1 MPTII
6 AWIEQTVTAIPLPV
20 LEVWGR
26 LAYLVGLGLAI
37 CAFGRFTFRI
47 GSHWGFGRERQTW
60 NERAFLAIA
69 LTFVLIVASG
79 YAGSFI
85 VLVPGAQTFESAKD
99 LVVILCLV
107 LFGYPALITVPFA
120 YGLSDLIEGV
130 PPAHLLG
137 WLPGYFINPACFWVA
152 YQLIG
157 RDPDFRRARTWGRYL
172 VAIAIFMALEPVL
185 WGFICSDQFTPPVSY
200 RTVTTALFFTTAL
213 SWLLAPFA
221 MLVALP
227 LARRLKLF
235 WAEIPG
241 HVRQRAL
248 GSGTRVWEL
257 GWDAPSRTE
266 GPDHRGLP
274 IRMFLL
280 APFIALLLVMV
291 GITAYVAL
299 RSAESDATRLAA
311 RLHQETVAN
320 IRVRLDEYLA
330 SLPQTAPQPAGGL
343 IDVMKRLPM
352 AAEGRAFIIDR
363 TGAVL
368 ASSAAVGDLVVLE
381 AIAVLRHAAGGLAG
395 FASDRQFHVDYVTER
410 PLSRQRWL
418 TYASVYPLERT
429 GRHDDWILVTAM
441 PEASYLAG
449 VQSGHS
455 RTAMVFSVAFL
466 LSLGLAAAAA
476 AAVTAPLR
484 RLSQAIGAFE
494 RGDLAE
500 RVPGSRLAE
509 LSVLSRSFNDM
520 ADRLQASFDS
530 LKAEVEMR
538 ELREREL
545 RDSESRVRA
554 SGRLLEAVAA
564 GAPLPRVLEMIC
576 RFLEER
582 SDPGRIASIKLV
594 DPDGRRLRHGAAPSL
609 PGAYAEAIDGLAIDE
624 GSGVCGTAAF
634 RRTAV
639 LVSDLATDPLTAD
652 FRDLAA
658 SLRLGACWSSPILS
672 SDRKV
677 LGTFAVY
684 TREPGMPTSLDHE
697 LLQHATH
704 IASVAIERR
713 QGEEVLQHRSRLLD
727 LSHDTILVRRA
738 DDNVITFWNRSAEEL
753 YGWTSRE
760 AVGRSSHELLQTVFP
775 QPLSQIDRCV
785 AETGRWE
792 GELVHTTR
800 GGKQVVVA
808 SRWSWQADVEGRP
821 GRVLET
827 NNDITD
833 RHRVEDLA
841 RKARDELAHAA
852 RLATMGELA
861 ASIAHE
867 VNQPL
872 AGVVTNANACIR
884 WLDREV
890 PDLGE
895 ARAAV
900 QRIVRDGRRASDV
913 IARVRAMARK
923 AGTEREPLDINEAI
937 RSVAMVVEGEMR
949 KQGVALASDYADDL
963 PPITGDRVQLQQVV
977 LNLML
982 NAIEAMSAVAD
993 RPREL
998 AIATARDGELVRVS
1012 VRDRGTGVSP
1022 EVTARM
1028 FEAFYTTKSS
1038 GLGMGLSI
1046 SRSIVEDHGGRLWA
1060 AANEGPGTTFSFT
1073 VCQAEAGSAQ

>member
-1 MPTII
+1 MATII

-20 LEVWGR
+20 LEVWGGF
-26 LAYLVGLGLAI
+26 AYLVGIGLAI

-47 GSHWGFGRERQTW
+47 GSDWGFGRERQTW
-60 NERAFLAIA
+60 NEPAFLAIP

-85 VLVPGAQTFESAKD
+85 VLVPGAQTFESMKD
-99 LVVILCLV
+99 LVVILCIV

-130 PPAHLLG
+130 PPAYLLG

-157 RDPDFRRARTWGRYL
+157 KDPDFRRARTWGHYL
-172 VAIAIFMALEPVL
+172 LAVAIFMALEPVL
-185 WGFICSDQFTPPVSY
+185 WGFICSDQFTPAVSY

-213 SWLLAPFA
+213 SWLLAPFV
-221 MLVALP
+221 MLAALP

-241 HVRQRAL
+241 HVRQRSL
-248 GSGTRVWEL
+248 GSGARVWES
-257 GWDAPSRTE
+257 GWDAPARSET
-266 GPDHRGLP
+266 PDPRGLP
-274 IRMFLL
+274 MRMFLL
-280 APFIALLLVMV
+280 APFIALLLAMV

-299 RSAESDATRLAA
+299 RSAEGDATRLAA
-311 RLHQETVAN
+311 RLHQETAAN
-320 IRVRLDEYLA
+320 IRMQLDDYLA
-330 SLPQTAPQPAGGL
+330 SRPQSAPEDTVGL
-343 IDVMKRLPM
+343 IDVMKSLPM

-363 TGAVL
+363 TGAVV
-368 ASSAAVGDLVVLE
+368 ASSAAVGDPVVRE
-381 AIAVLRHAAGGLAG
+381 AIAALRRDAGGGLAAL
-395 FASDRQFHVDYVTER
+395 ASDRQFHVDYVTER

-418 TYASVYPLERT
+418 TYASVYPLKRT
-429 GRHDDWILVTAM
+429 GHHDDWLLVTAM

-455 RTAMVFSVAFL
+455 RTAMMFAVAL
-466 LSLGLAAAAA
+466 LVSLGLAAAAA
-476 AAVTAPLR
+476 ATVTAPLR
-484 RLSQAIGAFE
+484 RLSQAIGAFK

-500 RVPGSRLAE
+500 RVPSSRLAE

-545 RDSESRVRA
+545 RDSEARFRA
-554 SGRLLEAVAA
+554 SERLLQAVAA

-576 RFLEER
+576 RFLEEH
-582 SDPGRIASIKLV
+582 SAPGRVASITLA
-594 DPDGRRLRHGAAPSL
+594 DADGRRLCHGAAPSL
-609 PGAYAEAIDGLAIDE
+609 PRSYAEAIDGLAIVE
-624 GSGVCGTAAF
+624 GAGVCGTAAF

-639 LVSDLATDPLTAD
+639 VVTDLATDPLTAG

-658 SLRLGACWSSPILS
+658 TLRLGAGWSSPILA

-684 TREPGMPTSLDHE
+684 TREPGEPTSLDDE
-697 LLQHATH
+697 LLQHATD

-713 QGEEVLQHRSRLLD
+713 QAEEVLEDRSRLLD
-727 LSHDTILVRRA
+727 LSRDTILVRRA

-753 YGWTSRE
+753 YGWTSAE

-775 QPLSQIDRCV
+775 QPLIEIDRRV

-800 GGKQVVVA
+800 GGKQVIVA
-808 SRWSWQADVEGRP
+808 SRWSWQADVDDRP
-821 GRVLET
+821 GRILET

-833 RHRVEDLA
+833 RRRVEDQA

-852 RLATMGELA
+852 RLATMGQLA

-872 AGVVTNANACIR
+872 AGVVTNANACLR

-895 ARAAV
+895 ASAAV
-900 QRIVRDGRRASDV
+900 QRIVRDGKRASDV
-913 IARVRAMARK
+913 VARVRALARK
-923 AGTEREPLDINEAI
+923 AGTEREPLDVNETI
-937 RSVAMVVEGEMR
+937 RGVVMVVEGEMR
-949 KQGVALASDYADDL
+949 KQSVALAIDYAEDL
-963 PPITGDRVQLQQVV
+963 PPIAGDRVQLQQVV

-982 NAIEAMSAVAD
+982 NAIEAMSAVTD

-998 AIATARDGELVRVS
+998 AIATARDGEQVRVS
-1012 VRDRGTGVSP
+1012 VRDHGTGVSS
-1022 EVTARM
+1022 EVMARM
-1028 FEAFYTTKSS
+1028 FEAFYTTKSG

-1060 AANEGPGTTFSFT
+1060 AANEGPGATFCFT
-1073 VCQAEAGSAQ
+1073 VCQAGSAQ